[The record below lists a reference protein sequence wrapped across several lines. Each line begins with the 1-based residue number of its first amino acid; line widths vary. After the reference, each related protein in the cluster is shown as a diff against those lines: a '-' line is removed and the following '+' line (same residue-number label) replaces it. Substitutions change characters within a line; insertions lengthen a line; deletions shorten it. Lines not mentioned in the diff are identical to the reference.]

1 MKDGRRHNLNG
12 KKSKSRSRR
21 KPKKRSKKSRKKRS
35 KSRSRRK
42 PKKRSKSRS
51 RTRKHTARKVNS
63 NFTPKERYDGYK
75 RMFVEIL
82 RDEYKPYHDAI
93 VRSVVQSIGKRIDTP
108 GVLPMERV
116 MREQGLSG
124 ASDPPDLIQSIRN
137 RVFMTD
143 GEYIIGAHPKH
154 VVTAFAMWD

>member
-1 MKDGRRHNLNG
+1 
-12 KKSKSRSRR
+12 
-21 KPKKRSKKSRKKRS
+21 
-35 KSRSRRK
+35 
-42 PKKRSKSRS
+42 
-51 RTRKHTARKVNS
+51 
-63 NFTPKERYDGYK
+63 
-75 RMFVEIL
+75 MFVEIL